1 MGGLAGFVRSRSLSI
16 KTTNMAALILKI
28 LLLLLLVQGLVK
40 FVVFFFVGYAYR
52 RRRLDKSYGG
62 KTSAT
67 KVFDTVILLVLAV
80 FVVLLFVSGEMKYL
94 SFTTGLYVGMTL
106 IQVYFH
112 RFSDPLP
119 PEKSPEPPVSPIK
132 MMSYGIQAFPKKPW
146 REILFMA
153 VLFIWGIY
161 MLITEGFR

>member
-1 MGGLAGFVRSRSLSI
+1 
-16 KTTNMAALILKI
+16 MAALILKI
-28 LLLLLLVQGLVK
+28 LLLLLLIQGLLK
-40 FVVFFFVGYAYR
+40 FVVFFFVGYTYR
-52 RRRLDKSYGG
+52 RKRLDKSYGN

-67 KVFDTVILLVLAV
+67 KVFDNVILLVLLA

-132 MMSYGIQAFPKKPW
+132 IMSYGIQAFPKKPW

-153 VLFIWGIY
+153 VLFVWGIY
-161 MLITEGFR
+161 SLITEGFR

>member
-1 MGGLAGFVRSRSLSI
+1 MV
-16 KTTNMAALILKI
+16 KTIRLRGNGWSYLKNAIMAALILKI
-28 LLLLLLVQGLVK
+28 LLLLLLTQGLIK
-40 FVVFFFVGYAYR
+40 FIVFFFVGYDVR
-52 RRRLDKSYGG
+52 RRRLDKSYGK

-80 FVVLLFVSGEMKYL
+80 FVVLLFVSGEMKSL

-153 VLFIWGIY
+153 VLFVWGLY
-161 MLITEGFR
+161 KLITEGFR

>member
-1 MGGLAGFVRSRSLSI
+1 
-16 KTTNMAALILKI
+16 MAALVLKI
-28 LLLLLLVQGLVK
+28 LLVLLLTQGLVK
-40 FVVFFFVGYAYR
+40 FIVFFFVGYDNR
-52 RRRLDKSYGG
+52 RKRLDKSYGD

-67 KVFDTVILLVLAV
+67 KVFDNVILLVLMI

-119 PEKSPEPPVSPIK
+119 PEKSPKPPVSPIK
-132 MMSYGIQAFPKKPW
+132 LMSYGIQAFPKKPW

-153 VLFIWGIY
+153 VLFVWGIY
-161 MLITEGFR
+161 KLITEVFR

>member
-1 MGGLAGFVRSRSLSI
+1 
-16 KTTNMAALILKI
+16 
-28 LLLLLLVQGLVK
+28 
-40 FVVFFFVGYAYR
+40 
-52 RRRLDKSYGG
+52 
-62 KTSAT
+62 
-67 KVFDTVILLVLAV
+67 
-80 FVVLLFVSGEMKYL
+80 MKYL

-119 PEKSPEPPVSPIK
+119 PEKSPAPPVSPIK

-161 MLITEGFR
+161 QLITEGFR

>member
-1 MGGLAGFVRSRSLSI
+1 
-16 KTTNMAALILKI
+16 MAALILKI
-28 LLLLLLVQGLVK
+28 LLLLLLTQGLVK
-40 FVVFFFVGYAYR
+40 FVVFFFVGYNYR
-52 RRRLDKSYGG
+52 RKQLDKSYGN

-67 KVFDTVILLVLAV
+67 KVFDNVILLVLLA

-161 MLITEGFR
+161 SLITEGFR

>member
-1 MGGLAGFVRSRSLSI
+1 
-16 KTTNMAALILKI
+16 MAALILKI
-28 LLLLLLVQGLVK
+28 LLLLLLTQGLLK
-40 FVVFFFVGYAYR
+40 FVVFFFVGNNYR
-52 RRRLDKSYGG
+52 RKRLDKSYGN

-67 KVFDTVILLVLAV
+67 KVFDNVILLVLLA
-80 FVVLLFVSGEMKYL
+80 FVILLFVSGEMKYL

-132 MMSYGIQAFPKKPW
+132 IMSYGIQAFPKKPW

-153 VLFIWGIY
+153 VLFVWGIY
-161 MLITEGFR
+161 KLITEGFR

>member
-1 MGGLAGFVRSRSLSI
+1 
-16 KTTNMAALILKI
+16 MAALILKI
-28 LLLLLLVQGLVK
+28 LLLLLLTQGLIK
-40 FVVFFFVGYAYR
+40 FIVFFFVGYDVR
-52 RRRLDKSYGG
+52 RRRLDKSYGN

-67 KVFDTVILLVLAV
+67 KVFDTVVLLVLVV

-94 SFTTGLYVGMTL
+94 SFMTGLYVGMTL

-161 MLITEGFR
+161 QLITVGLR

>member
-1 MGGLAGFVRSRSLSI
+1 
-16 KTTNMAALILKI
+16 MAALVLKI
-28 LLLLLLVQGLVK
+28 LLVLLLTQGLVK
-40 FVVFFFVGYAYR
+40 FIVFFFVGYGYR
-52 RRRLDKSYGG
+52 RRQLDKSYGK

-67 KVFDTVILLVLAV
+67 KIFDTVILLVLLV
-80 FVVLLFVSGEMKYL
+80 FVVLLFVSGEMRYL

-153 VLFIWGIY
+153 VLFVWGLY
-161 MLITEGFR
+161 KLITEGFR

>member
-1 MGGLAGFVRSRSLSI
+1 
-16 KTTNMAALILKI
+16 MAALILKI
-28 LLLLLLVQGLVK
+28 LLLLLLIQGLLK
-40 FVVFFFVGYAYR
+40 FVVFFFVGYTYR
-52 RRRLDKSYGG
+52 RKRLDKSYGS

-67 KVFDTVILLVLAV
+67 KVFDNVILLVSLA

-132 MMSYGIQAFPKKPW
+132 IMSYGIQAFPKKPW

-153 VLFIWGIY
+153 VLFVWGIY
-161 MLITEGFR
+161 KLITEGFR

>member
-1 MGGLAGFVRSRSLSI
+1 MVKTIRLRGNGWSFLKNSI
-16 KTTNMAALILKI
+16 MAAL
-28 LLLLLLVQGLVK
+28 
-40 FVVFFFVGYAYR
+40 
-52 RRRLDKSYGG
+52 
-62 KTSAT
+62 
-67 KVFDTVILLVLAV
+67 LVLVA

-94 SFTTGLYVGMTL
+94 SFMTGLYVGMTL

-161 MLITEGFR
+161 QLITVGFR

>member
-1 MGGLAGFVRSRSLSI
+1 
-16 KTTNMAALILKI
+16 MAALILKI
-28 LLLLLLVQGLVK
+28 LLLLLLTQGLVK
-40 FVVFFFVGYAYR
+40 FVVFFFVGYNYR
-52 RRRLDKSYGG
+52 RKQLDKSYGN

-67 KVFDTVILLVLAV
+67 KVFDNVILLVLLA

-132 MMSYGIQAFPKKPW
+132 IMSYGIQAFPKKPW

-153 VLFIWGIY
+153 VLFVWGIY
-161 MLITEGFR
+161 KLITEGFR